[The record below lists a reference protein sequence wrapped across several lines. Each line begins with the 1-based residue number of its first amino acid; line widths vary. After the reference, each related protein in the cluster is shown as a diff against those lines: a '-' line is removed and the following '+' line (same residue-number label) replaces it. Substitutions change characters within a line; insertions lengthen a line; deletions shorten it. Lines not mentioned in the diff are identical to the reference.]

1 MPNHHKLRLSTN
13 PNASKLRERVE
24 ESAER
29 LEGTVDE
36 FLFDERKNLA
46 FVTIKTPDEAT
57 VTFAQVVDS
66 LSDLDPAGI
75 YELGP
80 LNIYL
85 PEQGA
90 I

>member
-1 MPNHHKLRLSTN
+1 
-13 PNASKLRERVE
+13 VE